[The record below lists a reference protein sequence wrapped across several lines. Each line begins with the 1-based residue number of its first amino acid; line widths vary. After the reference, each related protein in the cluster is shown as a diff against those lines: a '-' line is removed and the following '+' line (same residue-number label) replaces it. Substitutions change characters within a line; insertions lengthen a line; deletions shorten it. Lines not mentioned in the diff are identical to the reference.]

1 MKTIIAEKP
10 SVAKEIAHIVGAD
23 KREEGY
29 MQGNGY
35 YVTWA
40 FGHLVQPAMP
50 ETYGMKGFHAENL
63 PVIPD
68 PFVLVPRQVKT
79 ENGYKP
85 DAGVLAQIKIIGK
98 LFDSSERIIVATD
111 AGREGELIFRYLYAY
126 LGCRKPFDRLWI
138 SSLTDTAIREGLLNL
153 RDGKEYDNLYH
164 AAKARSEA
172 DWLVGING
180 TQALT
185 IAAGRGTYS
194 VGRVQTP
201 TLGMVCERY
210 WEHKRFESKPF
221 WQVHFGVVDA
231 DSGNILKFTSAN
243 RWTDKATA
251 TDIYNK
257 VKDTGSAIITKV
269 ATKRKV
275 EKAPLLYDLTTLQK
289 EANTQHGFTA
299 EHTLSIAQKLY
310 EAKFITYPRTSSRYI
325 SDDVFATLPKLF
337 KNLENHSEYG
347 EKVKLLP
354 GSEDYSKNSVNAAKV
369 TDHHALLITENA
381 AIGLFKD
388 EKIVY
393 DMILCRMIE
402 AFSADCIKDITSVS
416 AQVDH
421 EVEFG
426 ISGSIIRQT
435 GWRALSLKGKNKRQD
450 KDADATDNEVK
461 DQVIPNWQEG
471 QHITLSGCTIT
482 EGKTKPKPLHTES
495 TLLAAMETA
504 GKEIEDD
511 TMRQAMKDS
520 GIGTPATR
528 AAIIETLLKREYMV
542 RQQKKLVPTE
552 KGLAL
557 HSVVKNMA
565 IANVEMTGKW
575 EATFDRM
582 IPPHGLEVT
591 YDKTVHILFP
601 ASVKYVD
608 LGSEDLIAGKADG
621 AENVIRVKAA
631 VKNFK
636 KETNMSVITED
647 GSFYTFNVKYAKEPL
662 MLNIEMADFIHDGE
676 AVNRPN
682 NAQEIYLKELGK
694 ESPML
699 VHLIMKSIH
708 KENKR
713 KVKHIGSKRF
723 GIQYLMKGIYVHSD
737 LLYFHTEIK
746 NQSNVPFDVDY
757 ITFKV
762 VDKKVA
768 KRTAIQEQVL
778 LPVRAYNYVVRVA
791 GKKTEQT
798 VFCLPKFTIPDD
810 KELVVEM
817 NEKEGGR
824 HQSFVVE
831 NSDLVRALTINEL
844 SVK

>member
-35 YVTWA
+35 FVTWA

-126 LGCRKPFDRLWI
+126 LGCQKPFDRLWI

-289 EANTQHGFTA
+289 EANSQHGFTA

-435 GWRALSLKGKNKRQD
+435 GWRALSFKEKNNRQD
-450 KDADATDNEVK
+450 KDADATGNEVK
-461 DQVIPNWQEG
+461 EQVIPNWQEG

-575 EATFDRM
+575 EAELAKIER
-582 IPPHGLEVT
+582 GE
-591 YDKTVHILFP
+591 
-601 ASVKYVD
+601 AS
-608 LGSEDLIAGKADG
+608 ADG
-621 AENVIRVKAA
+621 FTHSIEGYTREITAELLGCDRLFSHKDSGCQCP
-631 VKNFK
+631 KCK
-636 KETNMSVITED
+636 QGT
-647 GSFYTFNVKYAKEPL
+647 
-662 MLNIEMADFIHDGE
+662 MLF
-676 AVNRPN
+676 
-682 NAQEIYLKELGK
+682 
-694 ESPML
+694 
-699 VHLIMKSIH
+699 
-708 KENKR
+708 
-713 KVKHIGSKRF
+713 F
-723 GIQYLMKGIYVHSD
+723 G
-737 LLYFHTEIK
+737 
-746 NQSNVPFDVDY
+746 
-757 ITFKV
+757 KV
-762 VDKKVA
+762 VRCSNK
-768 KRTAIQEQVL
+768 ECGM
-778 LPVRAYNYVVRVA
+778 PVFKQVA
-791 GKKTEQT
+791 GKLLTDADITDLLTKGKTRTLNGFTSKQGKSFSAAIAFDENFNT
-798 VFCLPKFTIPDD
+798 KFVFAEHKTA
-810 KELVVEM
+810 
-817 NEKEGGR
+817 EKRG
-824 HQSFVVE
+824 
-831 NSDLVRALTINEL
+831 N
-844 SVK
+844 VKRYKK

>member
-243 RWTDKATA
+243 RWTDEATA

-269 ATKRKV
+269 TTKRKV

-289 EANTQHGFTA
+289 EANSQHGFTA

-435 GWRALSLKGKNKRQD
+435 GWRALSLKEKNNRQD

-575 EATFDRM
+575 EAELAKIER
-582 IPPHGLEVT
+582 GE
-591 YDKTVHILFP
+591 
-601 ASVKYVD
+601 AS
-608 LGSEDLIAGKADG
+608 ADG
-621 AENVIRVKAA
+621 FTHSIEGYTREITAE
-631 VKNFK
+631 
-636 KETNMSVITED
+636 
-647 GSFYTFNVKYAKEPL
+647 L
-662 MLNIEMADFIHDGE
+662 
-676 AVNRPN
+676 
-682 NAQEIYLKELGK
+682 LGCDRLF
-694 ESPML
+694 S
-699 VHLIMKSIH
+699 H
-708 KENKR
+708 KDSGCQCPKC
-713 KVKHIGSKRF
+713 KQGTMQFF
-723 GIQYLMKGIYVHSD
+723 G
-737 LLYFHTEIK
+737 
-746 NQSNVPFDVDY
+746 
-757 ITFKV
+757 KV
-762 VDKKVA
+762 VRCSNKECGMPMFK
-768 KRTAIQEQVL
+768 Q
-778 LPVRAYNYVVRVA
+778 VA
-791 GKKTEQT
+791 GKLLTDADITDLLTKGKTRTLNGFISKQGKSFSAAIAFDENFNT
-798 VFCLPKFTIPDD
+798 KFVFAERKTA
-810 KELVVEM
+810 
-817 NEKEGGR
+817 EKRG
-824 HQSFVVE
+824 
-831 NSDLVRALTINEL
+831 N
-844 SVK
+844 VKRYKK

>member
-153 RDGKEYDNLYH
+153 RDGKGYDNLYH

-210 WEHKRFESKPF
+210 WENKRFESKPF

-231 DSGNILKFTSAN
+231 DCGNILKFTSAN

-269 ATKRKV
+269 TTKRKV

-289 EANTQHGFTA
+289 EANSQHGFTA

-347 EKVKLLP
+347 EKVKLLS
-354 GSEDYSKNSVNAAKV
+354 GSEDYCKNSVNAAKV

-381 AIGLFKD
+381 PIGLFKD
-388 EKIVY
+388 EKTVY
-393 DMILCRMIE
+393 NMILCRMIE

-435 GWRALSLKGKNKRQD
+435 GWRALSLKEKNNRLD

-461 DQVIPNWQEG
+461 EQVIPNWQEG

-482 EGKTKPKPLHTES
+482 EGKTRTLNGFTSRQGKSFSAAIAFDENFNTKFVFAEHKTEKARKCEEIQEIVCTFATETWFINGVFIQDAFIYCGLSGGTRRDTECLFSVLNYHYQVNVYQNMINSHLYLLPLHTNFIYNMMDSSINRIRVVLAEQNKTNRWLAEQMGKS
-495 TLLAAMETA
+495 EITISRWVQNKSQPSLEQLLQVA
-504 GKEIEDD
+504 K
-511 TMRQAMKDS
+511 
-520 GIGTPATR
+520 
-528 AAIIETLLKREYMV
+528 LLSISPK
-542 RQQKKLVPTE
+542 
-552 KGLAL
+552 
-557 HSVVKNMA
+557 
-565 IANVEMTGKW
+565 
-575 EATFDRM
+575 
-582 IPPHGLEVT
+582 
-591 YDKTVHILFP
+591 
-601 ASVKYVD
+601 
-608 LGSEDLIAGKADG
+608 DLINDINNSE
-621 AENVIRVKAA
+621 AENV
-631 VKNFK
+631 
-636 KETNMSVITED
+636 
-647 GSFYTFNVKYAKEPL
+647 
-662 MLNIEMADFIHDGE
+662 
-676 AVNRPN
+676 
-682 NAQEIYLKELGK
+682 
-694 ESPML
+694 
-699 VHLIMKSIH
+699 
-708 KENKR
+708 
-713 KVKHIGSKRF
+713 
-723 GIQYLMKGIYVHSD
+723 
-737 LLYFHTEIK
+737 
-746 NQSNVPFDVDY
+746 
-757 ITFKV
+757 
-762 VDKKVA
+762 
-768 KRTAIQEQVL
+768 
-778 LPVRAYNYVVRVA
+778 
-791 GKKTEQT
+791 
-798 VFCLPKFTIPDD
+798 
-810 KELVVEM
+810 
-817 NEKEGGR
+817 
-824 HQSFVVE
+824 
-831 NSDLVRALTINEL
+831 
-844 SVK
+844 

>member
-243 RWTDKATA
+243 RWTDEATA

-269 ATKRKV
+269 TTKRKV

-289 EANTQHGFTA
+289 EANSQHGFTA

-354 GSEDYSKNSVNAAKV
+354 GSEDYSKNSVNAVKV

-388 EKIVY
+388 EKTVY

-435 GWRALSLKGKNKRQD
+435 GWRALSLKEKDKRQD

-471 QHITLSGCTIT
+471 QHITFSGCTIT

-575 EATFDRM
+575 EAELAKIER
-582 IPPHGLEVT
+582 GE
-591 YDKTVHILFP
+591 
-601 ASVKYVD
+601 AS
-608 LGSEDLIAGKADG
+608 ADG
-621 AENVIRVKAA
+621 FTHSIEGYTREITAE
-631 VKNFK
+631 
-636 KETNMSVITED
+636 
-647 GSFYTFNVKYAKEPL
+647 L
-662 MLNIEMADFIHDGE
+662 
-676 AVNRPN
+676 
-682 NAQEIYLKELGK
+682 LGCDRLF
-694 ESPML
+694 S
-699 VHLIMKSIH
+699 H
-708 KENKR
+708 KDSGCQCPKC
-713 KVKHIGSKRF
+713 KQGTMQFF
-723 GIQYLMKGIYVHSD
+723 G
-737 LLYFHTEIK
+737 
-746 NQSNVPFDVDY
+746 
-757 ITFKV
+757 KV
-762 VDKKVA
+762 VRCSNK
-768 KRTAIQEQVL
+768 ECGM
-778 LPVRAYNYVVRVA
+778 PVFKQVA
-791 GKKTEQT
+791 GKLLTDADITDLLTKGKTRTLNGFTSKQGKPFSAAIAFDENFNT
-798 VFCLPKFTIPDD
+798 KFVFAERKTA
-810 KELVVEM
+810 
-817 NEKEGGR
+817 EKRG
-824 HQSFVVE
+824 
-831 NSDLVRALTINEL
+831 N
-844 SVK
+844 VKRYKK

>member
-126 LGCRKPFDRLWI
+126 LSCRKPFDRLWI

-210 WEHKRFESKPF
+210 WENKRFESKPF

-289 EANTQHGFTA
+289 EANSQHGFTA

-402 AFSADCIKDITSVS
+402 AFSADCIKDITSVT

-421 EVEFG
+421 DVEFG

-435 GWRALSLKGKNKRQD
+435 GWRALSLKEKNNRQD

-575 EATFDRM
+575 EAELAKIER
-582 IPPHGLEVT
+582 GE
-591 YDKTVHILFP
+591 
-601 ASVKYVD
+601 AS
-608 LGSEDLIAGKADG
+608 ADG
-621 AENVIRVKAA
+621 FTHSIEGYTREITAE
-631 VKNFK
+631 
-636 KETNMSVITED
+636 
-647 GSFYTFNVKYAKEPL
+647 L
-662 MLNIEMADFIHDGE
+662 
-676 AVNRPN
+676 
-682 NAQEIYLKELGK
+682 LGCDRLFSHK
-694 ESPML
+694 DSGCQCPKCKQG
-699 VHLIMKSIH
+699 IMQF
-708 KENKR
+708 
-713 KVKHIGSKRF
+713 F
-723 GIQYLMKGIYVHSD
+723 G
-737 LLYFHTEIK
+737 
-746 NQSNVPFDVDY
+746 
-757 ITFKV
+757 KV
-762 VDKKVA
+762 VRCSNK
-768 KRTAIQEQVL
+768 ECGM
-778 LPVRAYNYVVRVA
+778 PVFKQVA
-791 GKKTEQT
+791 GKLLTDADITDLLTKGKTRTLNGFTSKQGKSFSAAIAFDENFNT
-798 VFCLPKFTIPDD
+798 KFVFAERKTA
-810 KELVVEM
+810 
-817 NEKEGGR
+817 EKRG
-824 HQSFVVE
+824 
-831 NSDLVRALTINEL
+831 N
-844 SVK
+844 VKRYKK

>member
-126 LGCRKPFDRLWI
+126 LGCRKSFDRLWI

-231 DSGNILKFTSAN
+231 DSDNILKFTSAN
-243 RWTDKATA
+243 RWTDEATA

-289 EANTQHGFTA
+289 EANSQHGFTA

-354 GSEDYSKNSVNAAKV
+354 GSEDYCKNSVNAAKV

-435 GWRALSLKGKNKRQD
+435 GWRALPLKEKNKRQD

-511 TMRQAMKDS
+511 TMRQAMKDC

-575 EATFDRM
+575 EAELAKIER
-582 IPPHGLEVT
+582 GE
-591 YDKTVHILFP
+591 
-601 ASVKYVD
+601 AS
-608 LGSEDLIAGKADG
+608 ADG
-621 AENVIRVKAA
+621 FTHSIESYTREITAE
-631 VKNFK
+631 
-636 KETNMSVITED
+636 
-647 GSFYTFNVKYAKEPL
+647 L
-662 MLNIEMADFIHDGE
+662 
-676 AVNRPN
+676 
-682 NAQEIYLKELGK
+682 LGCDRLF
-694 ESPML
+694 S
-699 VHLIMKSIH
+699 H
-708 KENKR
+708 KDSGCQCPKC
-713 KVKHIGSKRF
+713 KQGTMQFF
-723 GIQYLMKGIYVHSD
+723 G
-737 LLYFHTEIK
+737 
-746 NQSNVPFDVDY
+746 
-757 ITFKV
+757 KV
-762 VDKKVA
+762 VRCSNK
-768 KRTAIQEQVL
+768 ECGM
-778 LPVRAYNYVVRVA
+778 PVFKQVA
-791 GKKTEQT
+791 GKLLTDADITDLLTKGKTRMLNGFTSKQGKSFSAAIAFDENFNT
-798 VFCLPKFTIPDD
+798 KFVFAERKTA
-810 KELVVEM
+810 
-817 NEKEGGR
+817 EKRG
-824 HQSFVVE
+824 
-831 NSDLVRALTINEL
+831 N
-844 SVK
+844 VKRYKK

>member
-10 SVAKEIAHIVGAD
+10 SVAKEIAHIVGAG

-111 AGREGELIFRYLYAY
+111 AGREGELIFRYLYEY
-126 LGCRKPFDRLWI
+126 LGCKKPFDRLWI
-138 SSLTDTAIREGLLNL
+138 SSLTDSAIREGLANL
-153 RDGKEYDNLYH
+153 RNGKEYDNLYH

-269 ATKRKV
+269 TTKRKV

-289 EANTQHGFTA
+289 EANSQHGFTA

-354 GSEDYSKNSVNAAKV
+354 CSEDYSKNSVNAAKV

-421 EVEFG
+421 EIEFG

-435 GWRALSLKGKNKRQD
+435 GWRALSLKEKNSKKD
-450 KDADATDNEVK
+450 KNADTTDNEVK
-461 DQVIPNWQEG
+461 EQVIPNWQEG
-471 QHITLSGCTIT
+471 QHITFSGCTIT

-504 GKEIEDD
+504 GKEIVDD

-575 EATFDRM
+575 EAELAKIER
-582 IPPHGLEVT
+582 GE
-591 YDKTVHILFP
+591 
-601 ASVKYVD
+601 AS
-608 LGSEDLIAGKADG
+608 ADG
-621 AENVIRVKAA
+621 FTHSIEGYTREITAE
-631 VKNFK
+631 
-636 KETNMSVITED
+636 
-647 GSFYTFNVKYAKEPL
+647 L
-662 MLNIEMADFIHDGE
+662 
-676 AVNRPN
+676 
-682 NAQEIYLKELGK
+682 LGCDRLFSHK
-694 ESPML
+694 DSGCQCPKCKQG
-699 VHLIMKSIH
+699 IMQF
-708 KENKR
+708 
-713 KVKHIGSKRF
+713 F
-723 GIQYLMKGIYVHSD
+723 G
-737 LLYFHTEIK
+737 
-746 NQSNVPFDVDY
+746 
-757 ITFKV
+757 KV
-762 VDKKVA
+762 VRCSNK
-768 KRTAIQEQVL
+768 ECGM
-778 LPVRAYNYVVRVA
+778 PVFKQVA
-791 GKKTEQT
+791 GKLLTDADITDLLTKGKTRTLNGFTSKQGKPFSAAIAFDENFNT
-798 VFCLPKFTIPDD
+798 KFVFAERKTA
-810 KELVVEM
+810 
-817 NEKEGGR
+817 EKRG
-824 HQSFVVE
+824 
-831 NSDLVRALTINEL
+831 N
-844 SVK
+844 VKRYKK

>member
-79 ENGYKP
+79 ENGYKA

-153 RDGKEYDNLYH
+153 KDGKEYDNLYH

-210 WEHKRFESKPF
+210 WENKRFESKPF

-289 EANTQHGFTA
+289 EANSQHGFTA

-337 KNLENHSEYG
+337 KNLENHSEFG

-381 AIGLFKD
+381 VIGLFKD

-435 GWRALSLKGKNKRQD
+435 GWRALSLKEKNNRQD

-461 DQVIPNWQEG
+461 EQVIPNWQEG
-471 QHITLSGCTIT
+471 QHVTLSGCTIT

-504 GKEIEDD
+504 GKDIEDD

-575 EATFDRM
+575 EAELAKIER
-582 IPPHGLEVT
+582 GE
-591 YDKTVHILFP
+591 
-601 ASVKYVD
+601 AS
-608 LGSEDLIAGKADG
+608 ADG
-621 AENVIRVKAA
+621 FTHSIEGYTREITAE
-631 VKNFK
+631 
-636 KETNMSVITED
+636 
-647 GSFYTFNVKYAKEPL
+647 L
-662 MLNIEMADFIHDGE
+662 
-676 AVNRPN
+676 
-682 NAQEIYLKELGK
+682 LGCDRLF
-694 ESPML
+694 S
-699 VHLIMKSIH
+699 H
-708 KENKR
+708 KDSGCQCPKC
-713 KVKHIGSKRF
+713 KHGTMQFF
-723 GIQYLMKGIYVHSD
+723 G
-737 LLYFHTEIK
+737 
-746 NQSNVPFDVDY
+746 
-757 ITFKV
+757 KV
-762 VDKKVA
+762 VRCSNK
-768 KRTAIQEQVL
+768 ECGM
-778 LPVRAYNYVVRVA
+778 PVFKQVA
-791 GKKTEQT
+791 GKLLTDGDITELLTKGKTRTLNGFTSKQGKSFSAAIAFDENFNT
-798 VFCLPKFTIPDD
+798 KFVFAERKTA
-810 KELVVEM
+810 
-817 NEKEGGR
+817 EKRG
-824 HQSFVVE
+824 
-831 NSDLVRALTINEL
+831 N
-844 SVK
+844 VKRYKK

>member
-1 MKTIIAEKP
+1 MSQKQQTMKTIIAEKP

-35 YVTWA
+35 FVTWA

-111 AGREGELIFRYLYAY
+111 AGREGELIFRYLYVY
-126 LGCRKPFDRLWI
+126 LGCQKPFDRLWI
-138 SSLTDTAIREGLLNL
+138 SSLTDTAIREGLQNL

-221 WQVHFGVVDA
+221 WQVHFGVVDT

-257 VKDTGSAIITKV
+257 VKETGSAIITKV

-289 EANTQHGFTA
+289 EANSQHGFTA

-354 GSEDYSKNSVNAAKV
+354 GSEDYCKNSVNAAKV

-435 GWRALSLKGKNKRQD
+435 GWRALSLKEKNNRQD

-461 DQVIPNWQEG
+461 EQVIPNWQEG

-575 EATFDRM
+575 EAELAKIER
-582 IPPHGLEVT
+582 GE
-591 YDKTVHILFP
+591 
-601 ASVKYVD
+601 AS
-608 LGSEDLIAGKADG
+608 ADG
-621 AENVIRVKAA
+621 FTHSIEGYTREITAELLGCDRLFSHKDSGYQ
-631 VKNFK
+631 F
-636 KETNMSVITED
+636 
-647 GSFYTFNVKYAKEPL
+647 
-662 MLNIEMADFIHDGE
+662 LNA
-676 AVNRPN
+676 
-682 NAQEIYLKELGK
+682 
-694 ESPML
+694 S
-699 VHLIMKSIH
+699 
-708 KENKR
+708 
-713 KVKHIGSKRF
+713 KVPCSSSER
-723 GIQYLMKGIYVHSD
+723 
-737 LLYFHTEIK
+737 
-746 NQSNVPFDVDY
+746 
-757 ITFKV
+757 
-762 VDKKVA
+762 
-768 KRTAIQEQVL
+768 
-778 LPVRAYNYVVRVA
+778 
-791 GKKTEQT
+791 
-798 VFCLPKFTIPDD
+798 
-810 KELVVEM
+810 
-817 NEKEGGR
+817 
-824 HQSFVVE
+824 
-831 NSDLVRALTINEL
+831 
-844 SVK
+844 

>member
-50 ETYGMKGFHAENL
+50 DTYGMKGFHAENL

-243 RWTDKATA
+243 RWADKATA

-289 EANTQHGFTA
+289 EANSQHGFTA

-325 SDDVFATLPKLF
+325 SDDIFATLPKLF

-369 TDHHALLITENA
+369 TDHHALLITENPA
-381 AIGLFKD
+381 VGLFKD

-435 GWRALSLKGKNKRQD
+435 GWRALSLKEKNNRQD

-471 QHITLSGCTIT
+471 QHITFSGCTIT

-511 TMRQAMKDS
+511 TMRQSMKDI

-575 EATFDRM
+575 EAELAKIER
-582 IPPHGLEVT
+582 GE
-591 YDKTVHILFP
+591 
-601 ASVKYVD
+601 AS
-608 LGSEDLIAGKADG
+608 ADG
-621 AENVIRVKAA
+621 FTHSIEGYTREITAE
-631 VKNFK
+631 
-636 KETNMSVITED
+636 
-647 GSFYTFNVKYAKEPL
+647 L
-662 MLNIEMADFIHDGE
+662 
-676 AVNRPN
+676 
-682 NAQEIYLKELGK
+682 LGCDRLFSHK
-694 ESPML
+694 DSGCQCPKCKQG
-699 VHLIMKSIH
+699 IMQF
-708 KENKR
+708 
-713 KVKHIGSKRF
+713 F
-723 GIQYLMKGIYVHSD
+723 G
-737 LLYFHTEIK
+737 
-746 NQSNVPFDVDY
+746 
-757 ITFKV
+757 KV
-762 VDKKVA
+762 VRCSNK
-768 KRTAIQEQVL
+768 ECGM
-778 LPVRAYNYVVRVA
+778 PVFKQVA
-791 GKKTEQT
+791 GKLLTDADITDLLTKGKTRTLNGFTSKQGKPFSAAIAFDENFNT
-798 VFCLPKFTIPDD
+798 KFVFAERKTA
-810 KELVVEM
+810 
-817 NEKEGGR
+817 EKRG
-824 HQSFVVE
+824 
-831 NSDLVRALTINEL
+831 N
-844 SVK
+844 VKRYKK

>member
-1 MKTIIAEKP
+1 MSQKQQTMKTIIAEKP

-231 DSGNILKFTSAN
+231 DSGNILKFTSVN

-257 VKDTGSAIITKV
+257 VKETGSVIITKV

-289 EANTQHGFTA
+289 EANSQHGFTA

-435 GWRALSLKGKNKRQD
+435 GWRALSLKEKNNRQD

-575 EATFDRM
+575 EAELAKIER
-582 IPPHGLEVT
+582 GE
-591 YDKTVHILFP
+591 
-601 ASVKYVD
+601 AS
-608 LGSEDLIAGKADG
+608 ADG
-621 AENVIRVKAA
+621 FTHSIEGYTREITAE
-631 VKNFK
+631 
-636 KETNMSVITED
+636 
-647 GSFYTFNVKYAKEPL
+647 L
-662 MLNIEMADFIHDGE
+662 
-676 AVNRPN
+676 
-682 NAQEIYLKELGK
+682 LGCDRLF
-694 ESPML
+694 S
-699 VHLIMKSIH
+699 H
-708 KENKR
+708 KDSGCQCPKC
-713 KVKHIGSKRF
+713 KHGTMQFF
-723 GIQYLMKGIYVHSD
+723 G
-737 LLYFHTEIK
+737 
-746 NQSNVPFDVDY
+746 
-757 ITFKV
+757 KV
-762 VDKKVA
+762 VRCSNK
-768 KRTAIQEQVL
+768 ECGM
-778 LPVRAYNYVVRVA
+778 PVFKQVA
-791 GKKTEQT
+791 GKLLTDSDITDLLTKGKTRTLNGFTSKQGKPFSAAIAFDENFNT
-798 VFCLPKFTIPDD
+798 KFVFAERKTA
-810 KELVVEM
+810 
-817 NEKEGGR
+817 EKRG
-824 HQSFVVE
+824 
-831 NSDLVRALTINEL
+831 N
-844 SVK
+844 VKRYKK

>member
-98 LFDSSERIIVATD
+98 LFDNSERIIVATD

-153 RDGKEYDNLYH
+153 RDGKGYDNLYH

-210 WEHKRFESKPF
+210 WENKRFESKPF

-231 DSGNILKFTSAN
+231 DCGNILKFTSAN

-269 ATKRKV
+269 TTKRKV

-289 EANTQHGFTA
+289 EANSQHGFTA

-388 EKIVY
+388 EKTVY

-402 AFSADCIKDITSVS
+402 AFSADSIKDITSVS

-435 GWRALSLKGKNKRQD
+435 GWRALSLKEKNKRQD

-461 DQVIPNWQEG
+461 EQVIPNWQEG

-575 EATFDRM
+575 EAELAR
-582 IPPHGLEVT
+582 IERGE
-591 YDKTVHILFP
+591 
-601 ASVKYVD
+601 AS
-608 LGSEDLIAGKADG
+608 ADG
-621 AENVIRVKAA
+621 FTHSIEGYTREITAE
-631 VKNFK
+631 
-636 KETNMSVITED
+636 
-647 GSFYTFNVKYAKEPL
+647 L
-662 MLNIEMADFIHDGE
+662 
-676 AVNRPN
+676 
-682 NAQEIYLKELGK
+682 LGCDRLF
-694 ESPML
+694 S
-699 VHLIMKSIH
+699 H
-708 KENKR
+708 KDSGCQCPKC
-713 KVKHIGSKRF
+713 KQGTMQFF
-723 GIQYLMKGIYVHSD
+723 G
-737 LLYFHTEIK
+737 
-746 NQSNVPFDVDY
+746 
-757 ITFKV
+757 KV
-762 VDKKVA
+762 VRCSNK
-768 KRTAIQEQVL
+768 ECGM
-778 LPVRAYNYVVRVA
+778 PVFKQVA
-791 GKKTEQT
+791 GKLLTDADITDLLTKGKTRTLNGFTSKQGKPFSAAIAFDENFNT
-798 VFCLPKFTIPDD
+798 KFVFAEHKTA
-810 KELVVEM
+810 
-817 NEKEGGR
+817 EKRG
-824 HQSFVVE
+824 
-831 NSDLVRALTINEL
+831 N
-844 SVK
+844 VKRYKK

>member
-153 RDGKEYDNLYH
+153 RDGKGYDNLYH

-210 WEHKRFESKPF
+210 WEHKHFESKPF

-231 DSGNILKFTSAN
+231 DSGNILKFTSVN

-257 VKDTGSAIITKV
+257 VKETGSVIITKV

-289 EANTQHGFTA
+289 EANSQHGFTA

-354 GSEDYSKNSVNAAKV
+354 GSEDYSKNCVNAAKV

-435 GWRALSLKGKNKRQD
+435 GWRALSLKEKNNRQD
-450 KDADATDNEVK
+450 KDADATDNDVK

-471 QHITLSGCTIT
+471 HHITLSGCTIT

-495 TLLAAMETA
+495 TLLAAMENPCKREQIQTCLDLPSAAGFGGTQTA

-511 TMRQAMKDS
+511 TMRQAIKDC

-575 EATFDRM
+575 EAELAKIER
-582 IPPHGLEVT
+582 GE
-591 YDKTVHILFP
+591 
-601 ASVKYVD
+601 AS
-608 LGSEDLIAGKADG
+608 ADG
-621 AENVIRVKAA
+621 FTHSIEGYTREITAE
-631 VKNFK
+631 
-636 KETNMSVITED
+636 
-647 GSFYTFNVKYAKEPL
+647 L
-662 MLNIEMADFIHDGE
+662 
-676 AVNRPN
+676 
-682 NAQEIYLKELGK
+682 LGCDRLF
-694 ESPML
+694 S
-699 VHLIMKSIH
+699 H
-708 KENKR
+708 KDSGCQCPKC
-713 KVKHIGSKRF
+713 KQGAMQFF
-723 GIQYLMKGIYVHSD
+723 G
-737 LLYFHTEIK
+737 
-746 NQSNVPFDVDY
+746 
-757 ITFKV
+757 KV
-762 VDKKVA
+762 VRCSNK
-768 KRTAIQEQVL
+768 ECGM
-778 LPVRAYNYVVRVA
+778 PVFKQVA
-791 GKKTEQT
+791 GKLLTDADITDLLTKGKTRTLNGFTSKQGKSFSAAIAFDENFNT
-798 VFCLPKFTIPDD
+798 KFVFAEHKTA
-810 KELVVEM
+810 
-817 NEKEGGR
+817 EKRG
-824 HQSFVVE
+824 
-831 NSDLVRALTINEL
+831 N
-844 SVK
+844 VKRYKK

>member
-10 SVAKEIAHIVGAD
+10 SVAKEIAHIVGAG

-111 AGREGELIFRYLYAY
+111 AGREGELIFRYLYEY
-126 LGCRKPFDRLWI
+126 LGCKKPFDRLWI
-138 SSLTDTAIREGLLNL
+138 SSLTDSAIREGLANL
-153 RDGKEYDNLYH
+153 RNGKEYDNLYH

-269 ATKRKV
+269 TTKRKV

-289 EANTQHGFTA
+289 EANSQHGFTA

-421 EVEFG
+421 EIEFG

-435 GWRALSLKGKNKRQD
+435 GWRALSLKEKNSKKD
-450 KDADATDNEVK
+450 KNADTTDNEVK
-461 DQVIPNWQEG
+461 EQVIPNWQEG
-471 QHITLSGCTIT
+471 QHITFSGCTIT

-511 TMRQAMKDS
+511 TRRQAMKDS

-542 RQQKKLVPTE
+542 RQQKKLMPTE

-575 EATFDRM
+575 EAELAKIER
-582 IPPHGLEVT
+582 GE
-591 YDKTVHILFP
+591 
-601 ASVKYVD
+601 AS
-608 LGSEDLIAGKADG
+608 ADG
-621 AENVIRVKAA
+621 FTHSIEGYTREITAE
-631 VKNFK
+631 
-636 KETNMSVITED
+636 
-647 GSFYTFNVKYAKEPL
+647 L
-662 MLNIEMADFIHDGE
+662 
-676 AVNRPN
+676 
-682 NAQEIYLKELGK
+682 LGCDRLF
-694 ESPML
+694 S
-699 VHLIMKSIH
+699 H
-708 KENKR
+708 KDSGCQCPKC
-713 KVKHIGSKRF
+713 KHGTMQFF
-723 GIQYLMKGIYVHSD
+723 G
-737 LLYFHTEIK
+737 
-746 NQSNVPFDVDY
+746 
-757 ITFKV
+757 KV
-762 VDKKVA
+762 VRCSNK
-768 KRTAIQEQVL
+768 ECGM
-778 LPVRAYNYVVRVA
+778 PVFKQVA
-791 GKKTEQT
+791 GKLLTDADITDLLTKGKT
-798 VFCLPKFTIPDD
+798 
-810 KELVVEM
+810 
-817 NEKEGGR
+817 
-824 HQSFVVE
+824 
-831 NSDLVRALTINEL
+831 
-844 SVK
+844 

>member
-1 MKTIIAEKP
+1 MSQKQQTMKTIIAEKP

-153 RDGKEYDNLYH
+153 RDGKGYDNLYH

-231 DSGNILKFTSAN
+231 DSGNILKFTSVN

-269 ATKRKV
+269 VIKRKV

-289 EANTQHGFTA
+289 EANSQHGFTA

-435 GWRALSLKGKNKRQD
+435 GWRALSLKEKNNRQD

-461 DQVIPNWQEG
+461 EQIIPNWQEG
-471 QHITLSGCTIT
+471 QHVTLSGCTIT

-511 TMRQAMKDS
+511 TMRQAIKDC

-575 EATFDRM
+575 EAELAKIER
-582 IPPHGLEVT
+582 GE
-591 YDKTVHILFP
+591 
-601 ASVKYVD
+601 AS
-608 LGSEDLIAGKADG
+608 ADG
-621 AENVIRVKAA
+621 FTHSIEGYTREITAE
-631 VKNFK
+631 
-636 KETNMSVITED
+636 
-647 GSFYTFNVKYAKEPL
+647 L
-662 MLNIEMADFIHDGE
+662 
-676 AVNRPN
+676 
-682 NAQEIYLKELGK
+682 LGCDRLFSHK
-694 ESPML
+694 DSGCQCPKCKQG
-699 VHLIMKSIH
+699 IMQF
-708 KENKR
+708 
-713 KVKHIGSKRF
+713 F
-723 GIQYLMKGIYVHSD
+723 G
-737 LLYFHTEIK
+737 
-746 NQSNVPFDVDY
+746 
-757 ITFKV
+757 KV
-762 VDKKVA
+762 VRCSNK
-768 KRTAIQEQVL
+768 ECGM
-778 LPVRAYNYVVRVA
+778 PVFKQVA
-791 GKKTEQT
+791 GKLLTDADITDLLTKGKTRTLNGFTSRQGKSFSATIAFDENFNT
-798 VFCLPKFTIPDD
+798 KFVFAEHKAA
-810 KELVVEM
+810 
-817 NEKEGGR
+817 EKRG
-824 HQSFVVE
+824 
-831 NSDLVRALTINEL
+831 N
-844 SVK
+844 VKRYEK

>member
-126 LGCRKPFDRLWI
+126 LGCQKPFDRLWI
-138 SSLTDTAIREGLLNL
+138 SSLTDTAIREGLQNL
-153 RDGKEYDNLYH
+153 TDGKEYDNLYH

-210 WEHKRFESKPF
+210 WENKRFESKPF
-221 WQVHFGVVDA
+221 WQVHFGVVDT

-257 VKDTGSAIITKV
+257 VKETGSVIITKV
-269 ATKRKV
+269 ATERKV

-289 EANTQHGFTA
+289 EANSQHGFTA

-435 GWRALSLKGKNKRQD
+435 GWRALSLKEKNNRQD

-461 DQVIPNWQEG
+461 EQVIPNWQEG

-575 EATFDRM
+575 EAELARLNEVKQVQTGSPIVSKA
-582 IPPHGLEVT
+582 IPVKSLRNCWVATDFSATRIPA
-591 YDKTVHILFP
+591 
-601 ASVKYVD
+601 ASVLNASKVPCSS
-608 LGSEDLIAGKADG
+608 SE
-621 AENVIRVKAA
+621 R
-631 VKNFK
+631 
-636 KETNMSVITED
+636 
-647 GSFYTFNVKYAKEPL
+647 
-662 MLNIEMADFIHDGE
+662 
-676 AVNRPN
+676 
-682 NAQEIYLKELGK
+682 
-694 ESPML
+694 
-699 VHLIMKSIH
+699 
-708 KENKR
+708 
-713 KVKHIGSKRF
+713 
-723 GIQYLMKGIYVHSD
+723 
-737 LLYFHTEIK
+737 
-746 NQSNVPFDVDY
+746 
-757 ITFKV
+757 
-762 VDKKVA
+762 
-768 KRTAIQEQVL
+768 
-778 LPVRAYNYVVRVA
+778 
-791 GKKTEQT
+791 
-798 VFCLPKFTIPDD
+798 
-810 KELVVEM
+810 
-817 NEKEGGR
+817 
-824 HQSFVVE
+824 
-831 NSDLVRALTINEL
+831 
-844 SVK
+844 

>member
-35 YVTWA
+35 FVTWA

-138 SSLTDTAIREGLLNL
+138 SSLTDTAIREGLQNL

-243 RWTDKATA
+243 RWADKGTA

-269 ATKRKV
+269 VTKRKV

-289 EANTQHGFTA
+289 EANSQHGFTA

-402 AFSADCIKDITSVS
+402 AFSADCIKDITSVT

-435 GWRALSLKGKNKRQD
+435 GWRALSLKEKNKRQD

-511 TMRQAMKDS
+511 TMRQAMKDC

-542 RQQKKLVPTE
+542 RQQKKLMPTE

-575 EATFDRM
+575 EAELAKIER
-582 IPPHGLEVT
+582 GE
-591 YDKTVHILFP
+591 
-601 ASVKYVD
+601 AS
-608 LGSEDLIAGKADG
+608 ADG
-621 AENVIRVKAA
+621 FTHSIEGYTREITAE
-631 VKNFK
+631 
-636 KETNMSVITED
+636 
-647 GSFYTFNVKYAKEPL
+647 L
-662 MLNIEMADFIHDGE
+662 
-676 AVNRPN
+676 
-682 NAQEIYLKELGK
+682 LGCDRLF
-694 ESPML
+694 S
-699 VHLIMKSIH
+699 H
-708 KENKR
+708 KDSGCQCPKC
-713 KVKHIGSKRF
+713 KHGTMQFF
-723 GIQYLMKGIYVHSD
+723 G
-737 LLYFHTEIK
+737 
-746 NQSNVPFDVDY
+746 
-757 ITFKV
+757 KV
-762 VDKKVA
+762 VRCSNK
-768 KRTAIQEQVL
+768 ECGM
-778 LPVRAYNYVVRVA
+778 PVFKQVA
-791 GKKTEQT
+791 GKLLTDADITDLLTKGKTRTLNGFTSKQGKSFSAAIAFDENFNT
-798 VFCLPKFTIPDD
+798 KFVFAEHKTA
-810 KELVVEM
+810 
-817 NEKEGGR
+817 EKRG
-824 HQSFVVE
+824 
-831 NSDLVRALTINEL
+831 N
-844 SVK
+844 VKRYKK

>member
-35 YVTWA
+35 FVTWA

-68 PFVLVPRQVKT
+68 PFVLIPRQVKT
-79 ENGYKP
+79 ENGYKS

-210 WEHKRFESKPF
+210 WENKRFESKPF

-243 RWTDKATA
+243 RWTDKGTA

-257 VKDTGSAIITKV
+257 VKETGSAIITKV

-289 EANTQHGFTA
+289 EANSLHGFTA

-421 EVEFG
+421 DVEFS

-435 GWRALSLKGKNKRQD
+435 GWRALSLKEKNNRQN

-461 DQVIPNWQEG
+461 EQVIPNWQEG

-495 TLLAAMETA
+495 TLLAAMENPCKREQIQTCLDLPSAAGFGGTQTA

-511 TMRQAMKDS
+511 TMRQAMKDC

-575 EATFDRM
+575 EAELAKIER
-582 IPPHGLEVT
+582 GE
-591 YDKTVHILFP
+591 
-601 ASVKYVD
+601 AS
-608 LGSEDLIAGKADG
+608 ADG
-621 AENVIRVKAA
+621 FTHSIEGYTREITAE
-631 VKNFK
+631 
-636 KETNMSVITED
+636 
-647 GSFYTFNVKYAKEPL
+647 L
-662 MLNIEMADFIHDGE
+662 
-676 AVNRPN
+676 
-682 NAQEIYLKELGK
+682 LGCDRLF
-694 ESPML
+694 S
-699 VHLIMKSIH
+699 H
-708 KENKR
+708 KDSGCQCPKC
-713 KVKHIGSKRF
+713 KHGTMQFF
-723 GIQYLMKGIYVHSD
+723 G
-737 LLYFHTEIK
+737 
-746 NQSNVPFDVDY
+746 
-757 ITFKV
+757 KV
-762 VDKKVA
+762 VRCSNK
-768 KRTAIQEQVL
+768 ECGM
-778 LPVRAYNYVVRVA
+778 PVFKQVA
-791 GKKTEQT
+791 GKLLTDADITDLLTKGKTRTLNGFTSKQGKPFSAAIAFDENFNT
-798 VFCLPKFTIPDD
+798 KFVFAERKTA
-810 KELVVEM
+810 
-817 NEKEGGR
+817 EKRG
-824 HQSFVVE
+824 
-831 NSDLVRALTINEL
+831 N
-844 SVK
+844 VKRYKK

>member
-29 MQGNGY
+29 MQGNDY
-35 YVTWA
+35 FVTWA

-138 SSLTDTAIREGLLNL
+138 SSLTDTAIREGLQNL

-210 WEHKRFESKPF
+210 WEHKRFESKQF
-221 WQVHFGVVDA
+221 WQVHFGVADA
-231 DSGNILKFTSAN
+231 DSGNILKFTSVN

-257 VKDTGSAIITKV
+257 VKETGSVIITKV

-289 EANTQHGFTA
+289 EANSQHGFTA

-402 AFSADCIKDITSVS
+402 AFSADCIKDITSVT

-435 GWRALSLKGKNKRQD
+435 GWRALSLKEKNNRQD

-461 DQVIPNWQEG
+461 EQVIPNWQEG

-575 EATFDRM
+575 EAELAKIERGEANADGFTHSIEGYTR
-582 IPPHGLEVT
+582 EVT
-591 YDKTVHILFP
+591 AELLGCDRLFSHKDSGCQCP
-601 ASVKYVD
+601 KC
-608 LGSEDLIAGKADG
+608 KQG
-621 AENVIRVKAA
+621 AMQ
-631 VKNFK
+631 F
-636 KETNMSVITED
+636 
-647 GSFYTFNVKYAKEPL
+647 
-662 MLNIEMADFIHDGE
+662 
-676 AVNRPN
+676 
-682 NAQEIYLKELGK
+682 
-694 ESPML
+694 
-699 VHLIMKSIH
+699 
-708 KENKR
+708 
-713 KVKHIGSKRF
+713 F
-723 GIQYLMKGIYVHSD
+723 G
-737 LLYFHTEIK
+737 
-746 NQSNVPFDVDY
+746 
-757 ITFKV
+757 KV
-762 VDKKVA
+762 VRCSNK
-768 KRTAIQEQVL
+768 ECGM
-778 LPVRAYNYVVRVA
+778 PVFKQVA
-791 GKKTEQT
+791 GKLLTDSDITDLLTKGKTKTLNGFTSKQGKPFSAAIAFDENFNT
-798 VFCLPKFTIPDD
+798 KFVFAEHKTA
-810 KELVVEM
+810 
-817 NEKEGGR
+817 EKRG
-824 HQSFVVE
+824 
-831 NSDLVRALTINEL
+831 N
-844 SVK
+844 VKRYKK

>member
-10 SVAKEIAHIVGAD
+10 SVAKEIARIVGAD

-35 YVTWA
+35 FVTWA

-126 LGCRKPFDRLWI
+126 LGCQKHFDRLWI
-138 SSLTDTAIREGLLNL
+138 SSLTDTAIREGLQNL

-210 WEHKRFESKPF
+210 WENKRFESKPF

-231 DSGNILKFTSAN
+231 ESGNILKFTSAN
-243 RWTDKATA
+243 RWADKATA

-257 VKDTGSAIITKV
+257 VKDIGSAIITKV

-289 EANTQHGFTA
+289 EANSQHGFTA
-299 EHTLSIAQKLY
+299 EHTLSVAQKLY

-381 AIGLFKD
+381 AVGLFKD
-388 EKIVY
+388 DKIVY

-421 EVEFG
+421 DVEFG

-435 GWRALSLKGKNKRQD
+435 GWRALSLKEKNNRQD

-461 DQVIPNWQEG
+461 EQVIPNWQEG

-575 EATFDRM
+575 EAELAKVER
-582 IPPHGLEVT
+582 GE
-591 YDKTVHILFP
+591 
-601 ASVKYVD
+601 AS
-608 LGSEDLIAGKADG
+608 ADG
-621 AENVIRVKAA
+621 FTHSIEGYTREITAE
-631 VKNFK
+631 
-636 KETNMSVITED
+636 
-647 GSFYTFNVKYAKEPL
+647 L
-662 MLNIEMADFIHDGE
+662 
-676 AVNRPN
+676 
-682 NAQEIYLKELGK
+682 LGC
-694 ESPML
+694 
-699 VHLIMKSIH
+699 
-708 KENKR
+708 
-713 KVKHIGSKRF
+713 
-723 GIQYLMKGIYVHSD
+723 D
-737 LLYFHTEIK
+737 
-746 NQSNVPFDVDY
+746 
-757 ITFKV
+757 
-762 VDKKVA
+762 
-768 KRTAIQEQVL
+768 
-778 LPVRAYNYVVRVA
+778 
-791 GKKTEQT
+791 
-798 VFCLPKFTIPDD
+798 
-810 KELVVEM
+810 
-817 NEKEGGR
+817 
-824 HQSFVVE
+824 
-831 NSDLVRALTINEL
+831 
-844 SVK
+844 

>member
-10 SVAKEIAHIVGAD
+10 SVAKEIAHIVGAG

-111 AGREGELIFRYLYAY
+111 AGREGELIFRYLYEY
-126 LGCRKPFDRLWI
+126 LGCKKPFDRLWI
-138 SSLTDTAIREGLLNL
+138 SSLTDSAIREGLANL
-153 RDGKEYDNLYH
+153 RNGKEYDNLYH

-289 EANTQHGFTA
+289 EANSQHGFTA

-354 GSEDYSKNSVNAAKV
+354 CSEDYSKNSVNAAKV

-421 EVEFG
+421 EIEFG

-435 GWRALSLKGKNKRQD
+435 GWRALSLKEKNSKKD
-450 KDADATDNEVK
+450 KNADTTDNEVK
-461 DQVIPNWQEG
+461 EQVIPNWQEG
-471 QHITLSGCTIT
+471 QHITFSGCTIT

-504 GKEIEDD
+504 GKEIVDD

-575 EATFDRM
+575 EAELAKIER
-582 IPPHGLEVT
+582 GE
-591 YDKTVHILFP
+591 
-601 ASVKYVD
+601 AS
-608 LGSEDLIAGKADG
+608 ADG
-621 AENVIRVKAA
+621 FTHSIEGYTREITAE
-631 VKNFK
+631 
-636 KETNMSVITED
+636 
-647 GSFYTFNVKYAKEPL
+647 L
-662 MLNIEMADFIHDGE
+662 
-676 AVNRPN
+676 
-682 NAQEIYLKELGK
+682 LGCDRLF
-694 ESPML
+694 S
-699 VHLIMKSIH
+699 H
-708 KENKR
+708 KDSGCQCPKC
-713 KVKHIGSKRF
+713 KHGTMQFF
-723 GIQYLMKGIYVHSD
+723 G
-737 LLYFHTEIK
+737 
-746 NQSNVPFDVDY
+746 
-757 ITFKV
+757 KV
-762 VDKKVA
+762 VRCSNK
-768 KRTAIQEQVL
+768 ECGM
-778 LPVRAYNYVVRVA
+778 PVFKQVA
-791 GKKTEQT
+791 GKLLTDADITDLLTKGKT
-798 VFCLPKFTIPDD
+798 
-810 KELVVEM
+810 
-817 NEKEGGR
+817 
-824 HQSFVVE
+824 
-831 NSDLVRALTINEL
+831 
-844 SVK
+844 

>member
-35 YVTWA
+35 FVTWA

-138 SSLTDTAIREGLLNL
+138 SSLTDTAIREGLQNL

-243 RWTDKATA
+243 RWADKGTA

-289 EANTQHGFTA
+289 EANSQHGFTA

-421 EVEFG
+421 EIEFG

-435 GWRALSLKGKNKRQD
+435 GWRALSLKEKNSKKD
-450 KDADATDNEVK
+450 KNADTTDNEVK
-461 DQVIPNWQEG
+461 EQVIPNWQEG
-471 QHITLSGCTIT
+471 QHITFSGCTIT

-504 GKEIEDD
+504 GKEIVDD

-575 EATFDRM
+575 EAELAKIER
-582 IPPHGLEVT
+582 GE
-591 YDKTVHILFP
+591 
-601 ASVKYVD
+601 AS
-608 LGSEDLIAGKADG
+608 ADG
-621 AENVIRVKAA
+621 FTHSIEGYTREITAE
-631 VKNFK
+631 
-636 KETNMSVITED
+636 
-647 GSFYTFNVKYAKEPL
+647 L
-662 MLNIEMADFIHDGE
+662 
-676 AVNRPN
+676 
-682 NAQEIYLKELGK
+682 LGCDRLF
-694 ESPML
+694 S
-699 VHLIMKSIH
+699 H
-708 KENKR
+708 KDSGCQCPKC
-713 KVKHIGSKRF
+713 KHGTMQFF
-723 GIQYLMKGIYVHSD
+723 G
-737 LLYFHTEIK
+737 
-746 NQSNVPFDVDY
+746 
-757 ITFKV
+757 KV
-762 VDKKVA
+762 VRCSNK
-768 KRTAIQEQVL
+768 ECGM
-778 LPVRAYNYVVRVA
+778 PVFKQVA
-791 GKKTEQT
+791 GKLLTDADITDLLTKGKT
-798 VFCLPKFTIPDD
+798 
-810 KELVVEM
+810 
-817 NEKEGGR
+817 
-824 HQSFVVE
+824 
-831 NSDLVRALTINEL
+831 
-844 SVK
+844 

>member
-138 SSLTDTAIREGLLNL
+138 SSLTDTAIREGLQNL
-153 RDGKEYDNLYH
+153 TDGKEYDNLYH

-210 WEHKRFESKPF
+210 WENKRFESKPF

-243 RWTDKATA
+243 RWADKGTA

-289 EANTQHGFTA
+289 EANSQHGFTA
-299 EHTLSIAQKLY
+299 EHTLSVAQKLY

-421 EVEFG
+421 DVEFG

-435 GWRALSLKGKNKRQD
+435 GWRALSLKEKNNRLD

-575 EATFDRM
+575 EAELAKIER
-582 IPPHGLEVT
+582 GE
-591 YDKTVHILFP
+591 
-601 ASVKYVD
+601 AS
-608 LGSEDLIAGKADG
+608 ADG
-621 AENVIRVKAA
+621 FTHSIEGYTREITAE
-631 VKNFK
+631 
-636 KETNMSVITED
+636 
-647 GSFYTFNVKYAKEPL
+647 L
-662 MLNIEMADFIHDGE
+662 
-676 AVNRPN
+676 
-682 NAQEIYLKELGK
+682 LGCDRLF
-694 ESPML
+694 S
-699 VHLIMKSIH
+699 H
-708 KENKR
+708 KDSGCQCPKC
-713 KVKHIGSKRF
+713 KQGTMQFF
-723 GIQYLMKGIYVHSD
+723 G
-737 LLYFHTEIK
+737 
-746 NQSNVPFDVDY
+746 
-757 ITFKV
+757 KV
-762 VDKKVA
+762 VRCRNK
-768 KRTAIQEQVL
+768 ECGM
-778 LPVRAYNYVVRVA
+778 PVFKQVA
-791 GKKTEQT
+791 GKLLTDADITDLLTKGKTRTLNGFTSKQGKSFSAAIAFDENFNT
-798 VFCLPKFTIPDD
+798 KFVFAERKTA
-810 KELVVEM
+810 
-817 NEKEGGR
+817 EKRG
-824 HQSFVVE
+824 
-831 NSDLVRALTINEL
+831 N
-844 SVK
+844 VKRYKK

>member
-126 LGCRKPFDRLWI
+126 LGCQKPFDRLWI

-153 RDGKEYDNLYH
+153 KDGKEYDNLYH

-210 WEHKRFESKPF
+210 WEYKRFESKPF

-289 EANTQHGFTA
+289 EANSQHGFTA

-347 EKVKLLP
+347 EKVKFLP
-354 GSEDYSKNSVNAAKV
+354 GSEDYSKNSVNATKV
-369 TDHHALLITENA
+369 TDHHALLITENP

-435 GWRALSLKGKNKRQD
+435 GWRALSLKEKNNKQD

-471 QHITLSGCTIT
+471 QHITFSGCTIT

-495 TLLAAMETA
+495 TLLAAMENPCKREQIQTCLDLPSAAGFGGTQTA

-575 EATFDRM
+575 EAELAKIER
-582 IPPHGLEVT
+582 GE
-591 YDKTVHILFP
+591 
-601 ASVKYVD
+601 AS
-608 LGSEDLIAGKADG
+608 ADG
-621 AENVIRVKAA
+621 FTHSIEGYTREITAE
-631 VKNFK
+631 
-636 KETNMSVITED
+636 
-647 GSFYTFNVKYAKEPL
+647 L
-662 MLNIEMADFIHDGE
+662 
-676 AVNRPN
+676 
-682 NAQEIYLKELGK
+682 LGCDRLF
-694 ESPML
+694 S
-699 VHLIMKSIH
+699 H
-708 KENKR
+708 KDSGCQCPKC
-713 KVKHIGSKRF
+713 KQGTMQFF
-723 GIQYLMKGIYVHSD
+723 G
-737 LLYFHTEIK
+737 
-746 NQSNVPFDVDY
+746 
-757 ITFKV
+757 KV
-762 VDKKVA
+762 VRCSNK
-768 KRTAIQEQVL
+768 ECG
-778 LPVRAYNYVVRVA
+778 LPVFKQVA
-791 GKKTEQT
+791 GKLLTDADITDLLTKGKTRTLNGFTSKQGKPFSAAIAFDENFNT
-798 VFCLPKFTIPDD
+798 KFVFAEHKTA
-810 KELVVEM
+810 
-817 NEKEGGR
+817 EKRG
-824 HQSFVVE
+824 
-831 NSDLVRALTINEL
+831 N
-844 SVK
+844 VKRYKK